1 LSQAYWKFGGLR
13 FWSEDELAYRDL
25 AVREINRAVERE
37 LMSLNRAWEFIRC
50 EAPMLVPAS
59 TLNPAYTADDV
70 WMLESPIGAEQP
82 VAMRPETTAGSY
94 EVARQI
100 LSSTKIKPP
109 LAIWQVGKSYR
120 RETNDGASASKL
132 RFNEFT
138 QAEWQCIYK
147 ADSMA
152 DYRAAVE
159 EPLRTTLAWLCRRQD
174 ARIVPSDRLPSYSQ
188 VTNDVEVLRSSGR
201 WTEVCS
207 ISTRTDF
214 GEGFLVLEV
223 AVGIDRVVDIAGE

>member
-1 LSQAYWKFGGLR
+1 MSEAYWNFGGLR
-13 FWSEDELAYRDL
+13 FWSEEELAYREM
-25 AVREINRAVERE
+25 AVDEINRTVRTALR
-37 LMSLNRAWEFIRC
+37 SLNRAWEFVRC

-59 TLNPAYTADDV
+59 TLNPAYTSDDV
-70 WMLESPIGAEQP
+70 WMLESPIGTVPA
-82 VAMRPETTAGSY
+82 AMRPETTAGSY
-94 EVARQI
+94 EVARRI
-100 LSSTKIKPP
+100 LQTKVKPP
-109 LAIWQVGKSYR
+109 LAVWQVGKSYR

-159 EPLRTTLAWLCRRQD
+159 ETLREKLQWLCKKSET
-174 ARIVPSDRLPSYSQ
+174 RIIPSDRLPSYSQ
-188 VTNDVEVLRSSGR
+188 VTNDVEVLRPNGR

-223 AVGIDRVVDIAGE
+223 AVGMDRVVEIAGE